1 MVSEFAMSNRKNAK
15 DRKRFLEPFEWL
27 MIFCVCSVFQR
38 RIKSGISLLSNR
50 MCCCFLLYA
59 SLLMSKFKCC
69 VLLLSYV
76 RFLIF
81 LSFTCLPACPLARFL
96 AFLECIQCSVFIIFL
111 SFYCVTN
118 VKMCRRQVSFKFIKM
133 YTYFVHKCLNILI
146 IFLA

>member
-1 MVSEFAMSNRKNAK
+1 
-15 DRKRFLEPFEWL
+15 
-27 MIFCVCSVFQR
+27 MIFCVCVQYSKEELNQEFRCCRIECAAAFCCMLLFSCLNLNVVF
-38 RIKSGISLLSNR
+38 
-50 MCCCFLLYA
+50 CCCRMSDFL
-59 SLLMSKFKCC
+59 F
-69 VLLLSYV
+69 
-76 RFLIF
+76 FF
-81 LSFTCLPACPLARFL
+81 LSLACLPACPLARFL